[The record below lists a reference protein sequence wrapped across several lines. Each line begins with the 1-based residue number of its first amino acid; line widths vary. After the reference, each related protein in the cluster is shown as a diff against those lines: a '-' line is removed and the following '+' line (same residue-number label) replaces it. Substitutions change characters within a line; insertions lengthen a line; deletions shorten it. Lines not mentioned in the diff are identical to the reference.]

1 MLGVLHRHVS
11 LIGQMHLRLSTG
23 RRTLHSLSVDILTRN
38 IARISSPPYGPYSVQ
53 SSHAYILGQGPD
65 RLLIDAGNG
74 HPDLKD
80 ALMSHLAV
88 QGARLSGVLLT
99 HFHDGHAGG
108 LDGIVKAMGKNSP
121 TIYCLKSSH
130 PRATRTAHLHHLTD
144 GQVIT
149 TLDGSI
155 CISTLCTPG
164 HSSDHASFWFAD
176 EGILFPGDAI
186 QCRPTALING
196 ARAVFQD
203 LTAYRASLAKL
214 QLVVPRLVFPA
225 HGEVV
230 INSLH
235 LIDQA
240 LERQN
245 QMAKEIVSIVRHA
258 TNQSDGSGGIS
269 TQDVID
275 TFVESCYKPTRCDA
289 MDASR
294 LATDA
299 MVISGTIRQHLL
311 LLESRGILCR
321 RSVVYSPSKRSE
333 KGIDPSKIKGP
344 GGLTMDAIFNHVQES
359 RRRDWKNANDG
370 SPRMTADAAAA
381 AAVAGSSEYLSHGL
395 IHPLHANVKLGFNVV
410 WGMA

>member
-1 MLGVLHRHVS
+1 
-11 LIGQMHLRLSTG
+11 MHLRLSTG

-108 LDGIVKAMGKNSP
+108 LDGITVK
-121 TIYCLKSSH
+121 LL
-130 PRATRTAHLHHLTD
+130 PRWTA
-144 GQVIT
+144 V
-149 TLDGSI
+149 I